1 MLTTEKPGTKRSKH
15 LPLRQT
21 AAIMVANELRRRI
34 MTGALAGGAQL
45 RQENLAR
52 ELGVSRIPVREALK
66 QLEAEGFVTLIA
78 HKGAVVS
85 VLSIEEI
92 SELFDLRSQ
101 LESWLLGLSI
111 PRMEESALC
120 QAEQA
125 LHAMIATTAIENW
138 GALNWAFHRALYEA
152 SARKETLKILQLI
165 HSRIDRYVRM
175 QISLTTG
182 QEKAH
187 HEHRLILDYC
197 RARDTARALR
207 VLHQH
212 IEDVKLALQDCLA
225 GLGSD
230 ADLSKKTAIRRDL
243 AEGSNRPDRR
253 STS

>member
-1 MLTTEKPGTKRSKH
+1 MPQ
-15 LPLRQT
+15 RQT
-21 AAIMVANELRRRI
+21 AAVMVANELRRRI
-34 MTGALAGGAQL
+34 MTGALAGGVQL

-52 ELGVSRIPVREALK
+52 ELGVSRIPVREAFK

-85 VLSIEEI
+85 VLSVEEI

-111 PRMEESALC
+111 PRMRDSDLAA
-120 QAEQA
+120 AEQA
-125 LHAMIATTAIENW
+125 LHAMMTTAAIEDW
-138 GALNWAFHRALYEA
+138 GALNWAFHQALYQA
-152 SARKETLKILQLI
+152 SARNETLKILQLI

-197 RARDTARALR
+197 RAGDTARALR
-207 VLHQH
+207 ILHQH
-212 IEDVKLALQDCLA
+212 IEDVKLALQDRLA
-225 GLGSD
+225 ELGSD
-230 ADLSKKTAIRRDL
+230 ANLPQKTATR
-243 AEGSNRPDRR
+243 AEM
-253 STS
+253 

>member
-1 MLTTEKPGTKRSKH
+1 VLTAEKPGGKRSKH
-15 LPLRQT
+15 PALRQT

-34 MTGALAGGAQL
+34 MTGALAGGVQL

-66 QLEAEGFVTLIA
+66 QLEAEGFVTLIS
-78 HKGAVVS
+78 HRGAVVS
-85 VLSIEEI
+85 VLSIDEI
-92 SELFDLRSQ
+92 TELFDLRNQ

-111 PRMEESALC
+111 PRMREADLAE
-120 QAEQA
+120 AEQA
-125 LHAMIATTAIENW
+125 LHAMMTTAAIEDW
-138 GALNWAFHRALYEA
+138 GALNWAFHRALYQA
-152 SARKETLKILQLI
+152 SARNETLKILQII

-197 RARDTARALR
+197 KARDTARALR

-212 IEDVKLALQDCLA
+212 IEDVKLALQDRLDE
-225 GLGSD
+225 LGSV
-230 ADLSKKTAIRRDL
+230 T
-243 AEGSNRPDRR
+243 NP
-253 STS
+253 ST